1 MKASKIE
8 YPLELLRESL
18 RHLEL
23 ISRHPKTNHLVT
35 RIQDYFM
42 DGEEKGCEGSCQ
54 MHIGEV
60 KEVFVSSEDGR
71 YNRDAFNYC
80 ELAVMIDEESGFLVE
95 E

>member
-8 YPLELLRESL
+8 APLELLREAL

-23 ISRHPKTNHLVT
+23 ISNHPKTDHLVT
-35 RIQDYFM
+35 RIQDYFSE
-42 DGEEKGCEGSCQ
+42 GEEKGCEGHCP

-60 KEVFVSSEDGR
+60 KEVFVTSEDGR
-71 YNRDAFNYC
+71 FESHPFNYC
-80 ELAVMIDEESGFLVE
+80 ELAVMIDEENGFLVE